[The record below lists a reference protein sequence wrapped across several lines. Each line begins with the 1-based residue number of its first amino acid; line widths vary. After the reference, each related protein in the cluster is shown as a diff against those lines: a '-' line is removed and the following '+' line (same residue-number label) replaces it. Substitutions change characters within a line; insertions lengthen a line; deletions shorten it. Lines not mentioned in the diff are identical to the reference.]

1 MGNYFKNINEYK
13 NYKKLVCIDFVPF
26 FGLRTP
32 TWGVFFAENFT
43 DYSFKTKFTTF
54 PSKVCINLCTYDTI
68 NEVTPPINRQHPS
81 FFINF
86 F

>member
-32 TWGVFFAENFT
+32 TWGVFFLQKILPITVLKQNLQLFPV
-43 DYSFKTKFTTF
+43 KFA
-54 PSKVCINLCTYDTI
+54 
-68 NEVTPPINRQHPS
+68 PICVPMIRLMR
-81 FFINF
+81 
-86 F
+86 